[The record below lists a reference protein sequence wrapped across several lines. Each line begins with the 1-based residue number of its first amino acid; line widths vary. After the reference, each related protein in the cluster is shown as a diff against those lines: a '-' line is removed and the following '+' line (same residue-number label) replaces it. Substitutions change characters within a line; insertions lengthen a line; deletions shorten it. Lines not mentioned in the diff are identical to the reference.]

1 MTTLQTPGNFVKSLR
16 DIQTTIS
23 ADATTLTLD
32 FANGEKLT
40 INTLMLDDS
49 IRRQATCHG
58 LKQKLVDAAALS
70 RDTVT
75 GGTASIEDKF
85 QAVYDVFQRITDTVS
100 PAWNKPRGDGSGQS
114 NGGILLRALVR
125 LYPTKTVDSLRD
137 YLNGKTKQEQAAM
150 RASKRV
156 AAEIEKIKSETI
168 KTTGIDTDA
177 LLAELDD

>member
-1 MTTLQTPGNFVKSLR
+1 MATATETTKR

-23 ADATTLTLD
+23 EDFRYLTLD
-32 FANGEKLT
+32 FANGKQLVIDTEALAET
-40 INTLMLDDS
+40 IS
-49 IRRQATCHG
+49 KQSRIHG
-58 LKQKLVDAAALS
+58 LKQKCVDAAALS

-75 GGTASIEDKF
+75 GGTASIEDKYE
-85 QAVYDVFQRITDTVS
+85 AVYDVYQRITDSVS

-125 LYPTKTVDSLRD
+125 LYPAKSVDSLRE